1 MSQPAFV
8 DSFGPTIPIH
18 HSEPPR
24 AEESGSVSMLLKSP
38 KHFAQLVAQDRFD
51 LRASSILAATAVGF
65 YAIYGLAMGGFAGG
79 NSLWQAMLKTPLVL
93 VGSML
98 LCAPG
103 LYMLRSLTGAVL
115 SVRQTA
121 ALLSGLACSTSVI
134 MVAFA
139 PVAWLFGIS
148 TTNVQFMVVLH
159 SVIWG
164 VSLGCG
170 LRLLALAMPGGSSE
184 TRAFWVWSGIFL
196 IVSAQMLTYFRPV
209 LGVSPSGAF
218 REGQKQFFFQHLY
231 ASMLGRTDESSDTNT
246 ALSPAPA
253 PLPAPDLMPT
263 PSSSPKAAMN

>member
-18 HSEPPR
+18 PSEPQR
-24 AEESGSVSMLLKSP
+24 VEEPGSVSMLLKSP
-38 KHFAQLVAQDRFD
+38 KAFAQLVAQDRFD

-65 YAIYGLAMGGFAGG
+65 YAVYGLAMGGFAAG
-79 NSLWQAMLKTPLVL
+79 NSLWQATLKTPLVL
-93 VGSML
+93 LGSIL

-103 LYMLRSLTGAVL
+103 LYMLRGLTGASL
-115 SVRQTA
+115 SFRQTV

-148 TTNVQFMVVLH
+148 TTNLQFMVILH

-164 VSLGCG
+164 LALGCG
-170 LRLLALAMPGGSSE
+170 LRLLALALPGGPRE
-184 TRAFWVWSGIFL
+184 TQALWVWSGVFL

-218 REGQKQFFFQHLY
+218 HEAEKQFFFQHFY
-231 ASMLGRTDESSDTNT
+231 ASMLGGTSESSDTST
-246 ALSPAPA
+246 T
-253 PLPAPDLMPT
+253 PLPPPVPSPDPGLAPT
-263 PSSSPKAAMN
+263 AAPSPRAMSN